1 MWFEKSG
8 NSSDIVISSRVRLAR
23 NLNGY
28 KFPSLMSESEAK
40 EILDTVSKTDVLKE
54 FDFQNILQTNSLLK
68 TKLVEQHIISRE
80 LAQCKLPCGVFTSSD
95 GSASVMVC
103 EEDHMRIQSIVSGYD
118 LEQAYEIANKIDNGL
133 EKQLNFAF
141 SDKYGYLTQCPTNA
155 GTGMR
160 ASVMMHLPALAMTNN
175 IGTMTAAVN
184 KLGVTVR
191 GMYGEGS
198 KAKAY
203 IYQIS
208 NQFTLGVSEAETIA
222 KLKNVVDMLIEKE
235 RRISKTLYENN
246 TPVFKDKILRAHGL
260 MSSSYIMSS
269 DEFMNLLPYLRL
281 GVNLGIIE
289 NVKNEM
295 LNSLLVQL
303 QPAHVMSAFEE
314 NDAEKRDIHRAEIL
328 RKTLKCA
335 EIN

>member
-8 NSSDIVISSRVRLAR
+8 NCSDIVISSRVRLAR
-23 NLNGY
+23 NLKGY
-28 KFPSLMSESEAK
+28 KFPGLMTDGEAARIIN
-40 EILDTVSKTDVLKE
+40 EVAKTDALKN
-54 FDFQNILQTNSLLK
+54 FDFTDIAKTDSLAK
-68 TKLVEQHIISRE
+68 TKLIEQHIISRE
-80 LAQCKLPCGVFTSSD
+80 LAQKSSPCGVFCD
-95 GSASVMVC
+95 KNGASVMVC
-103 EEDHMRIQSIVSGYD
+103 EEDHLRLQSIVSGYD
-118 LEQAYEIANKIDNGL
+118 LEQAYEIVNKIDNSL
-133 EKQLNFAF
+133 EKQLDYAF
-141 SDKYGYLTQCPTNA
+141 SDKYGYLTKCPTNV

-160 ASVMMHLPALAMTNN
+160 ASVMMHLPALAITNN

-191 GMYGEGS
+191 GLYGEGS
-198 KAKAY
+198 KAKAH

-208 NQFTLGVSEAETIA
+208 NQFTLGISEEETIL

-235 RRISKTLYENN
+235 RAVAKTLYENN
-246 TPVFKDKILRAHGL
+246 TPVFKDKIQRAYGIL
-260 MSSSYIMSS
+260 SSAYIMSS

-295 LNSLLVQL
+295 INSLLVQL
-303 QPAHVMSAFEE
+303 QPAHVMSAFNET
-314 NDAEKRDIHRAEIL
+314 DAEKRDIHRGEIL

>member
-8 NSSDIVISSRVRLAR
+8 NCSDIVISSRVRLAR
-23 NLNGY
+23 NLKGY
-28 KFPSLMSESEAK
+28 KFPGLMTDGEAARIIN
-40 EILDTVSKTDVLKE
+40 EVAKTDALKN
-54 FDFQNILQTNSLLK
+54 FDFTDIAKTDSIAK
-68 TKLVEQHIISRE
+68 TKLIEQHIISRE
-80 LAQCKLPCGVFTSSD
+80 LAQKSSPCGVFCDKS
-95 GSASVMVC
+95 GASVMVC
-103 EEDHMRIQSIVSGYD
+103 EEDHLRLQSIVSGYD
-118 LEQAYEIANKIDNGL
+118 LEQAYEIVNKIDNSL
-133 EKQLNFAF
+133 EKQLDYAF
-141 SDKYGYLTQCPTNA
+141 SDKYGYLTKCPTNV

-160 ASVMMHLPALAMTNN
+160 ASVMMHLPALAITNN

-191 GMYGEGS
+191 GLYGEGS
-198 KAKAY
+198 KAKAH

-208 NQFTLGVSEAETIA
+208 NQFTLGISEEETIL

-235 RRISKTLYENN
+235 RAVAKTLYENN
-246 TPVFKDKILRAHGL
+246 TPVFKDKIQRAYGIL
-260 MSSSYIMSS
+260 SSAYIMSS

-295 LNSLLVQL
+295 INSLLVQL
-303 QPAHVMSAFEE
+303 QPAHVMSAFNET
-314 NDAEKRDIHRAEIL
+314 DAEKRDIHRGEIL